1 MTEKE
6 IRNQVIK
13 TAGKYIGCGNKNIV
27 DIYNGHKPLARGYKV
42 KYTDAWC
49 AAFVSAVSIVC
60 GLTDI
65 MPTECG
71 CPKMISLYKALGR
84 WVESDGY
91 IPAPGDIIMYDWG
104 DSGKGDNSGN
114 PDHVG
119 IVESV
124 SNGRIIVIEGN
135 YSKMV
140 KRRSLA
146 VNGKYIRGYCLPDYA
161 SKATTTKTEDKDM
174 QIPTLRKG
182 SKGDTVKAMQTLLE
196 NEFVAKK
203 KWIDGEEFLDMV
215 AIAESTPGPIAIN
228 AATYIGYRLAG
239 FWGSLAAT
247 VGVCIPSFVIIFG
260 ISLFFDAFLS
270 LTLVANAFRGIQVCV
285 IYLIF
290 SAGLKMFRGMK
301 RTPFNLTVFFGTV
314 GVMVAVSV
322 FAVSFSAVWCV
333 LLCGAIGVMIY
344 LVGLLR
350 RGKGEGK

>member
-182 SKGDTVKAMQTLLE
+182 SKGDTVKAMQTLLIGYG
-196 NEFVAKK
+196 FTCGCCGA
-203 KWIDGEEFLDMV
+203 DGEFGDATQMALRNYQLD
-215 AIAESTPGPIAIN
+215 N
-228 AATYIGYRLAG
+228 R
-239 FWGSLAAT
+239 
-247 VGVCIPSFVIIFG
+247 
-260 ISLFFDAFLS
+260 
-270 LTLVANAFRGIQVCV
+270 
-285 IYLIF
+285 
-290 SAGLKMFRGMK
+290 
-301 RTPFNLTVFFGTV
+301 LTVDGICGPKTWAKLL
-314 GVMVAVSV
+314 GV
-322 FAVSFSAVWCV
+322 
-333 LLCGAIGVMIY
+333 
-344 LVGLLR
+344 
-350 RGKGEGK
+350 